1 MQVAVDKQLQ
11 LLFVDAGI
19 NFKNKNMEPQTGLIE
34 LLFEK
39 AEAYSQ
45 TTIELTK
52 LKVLETTTHVA
63 TSLISRLSVIIMISI
78 FVLVFN
84 IGIALLLG
92 ELLGKAYYGFF
103 IIAAFYLAAGIVLHF
118 FLRKW
123 IQKPVSELIIKQS
136 LQ

>member
-1 MQVAVDKQLQ
+1 
-11 LLFVDAGI
+11 
-19 NFKNKNMEPQTGLIE
+19 MESQTGMIE
-34 LLFEK
+34 LLFDK

-63 TSLISRLSVIIMISI
+63 TSLISRLSVIIMLSI

-92 ELLGKAYYGFF
+92 ELLGKPYYGFF
-103 IIAAFYLAAGIVLHF
+103 IIAAFYLVLGIVLHF

>member
-1 MQVAVDKQLQ
+1 MTL
-11 LLFVDAGI
+11 
-19 NFKNKNMEPQTGLIE
+19 QTGLIE

-45 TTIELTK
+45 TTLELTK
-52 LKVLETTTHVA
+52 LKVLRTTTHVA
-63 TSLISRLSVIIMISI
+63 TSLITRLSVIIMLSI

-92 ELLGKAYYGFF
+92 ELLGKTYYGFF
-103 IIAAFYLAAGIVLHF
+103 IIAAFYLVAGIIFHF

-123 IQKPVSELIIKQS
+123 IQKPVSELIIRQA